1 MPDSAT
7 LFDRQLPSLP
17 DIDPDCGERALQSV
31 DGAALAK
38 LDDTARAFLKTVLG
52 AAPYLARLVQSC
64 PSVVTGLVT
73 DSPDRIAD
81 RILDDAGRAGPE
93 ARDTDDLDARLRNAK
108 AEFHLLCALC
118 EVSGVWTTQAMTRA
132 LSGFADTS
140 VRSALLGAARFA
152 AERGRLTEPVDPDN
166 PVPGLF
172 LLALGKL
179 GAEELN
185 YSSDIDLAA
194 YYEPNILAQHTE
206 KDPRQIAVKLVQ
218 AVTRTL
224 QEANAGGYVFR
235 VDLRLRPDPSSTP
248 VAVSVDS
255 AMRYYE
261 AMGQNWERAAYIKAR
276 YCAGDATASAAFLRD
291 LGPFV
296 WRRTLDF
303 AAVDDIRSLARQ
315 IQRVGDRARIRAAG
329 HDLKLGRGGIREIEF
344 IAQIPQLV
352 FGGRDRD
359 LRARSPIEAL
369 PALCASGKLEGVD
382 AQALSTDY
390 AFLRGIEHRIQMLE
404 DEPTQTLPADD
415 GQRARVA
422 ALCGESSLDA
432 FDDRIRS
439 VLSRVHTV
447 FSEQFDETDTLA
459 SNAGSLVF
467 TGVDPTP
474 DTLETL
480 EKLGFSDPHAVWSR
494 FNGWAGGKA
503 RAVRTA
509 RARELLTTL
518 APRLID
524 ALAETGEP
532 DAALVRFATFF
543 ENLPMGVQP
552 LSLLK
557 NEPGLATSLVGI
569 IGLAPAMARTL
580 AQRPAILDAML
591 DPQFVRPL
599 GTESDRSI
607 DALMESRL
615 PESMPFEDRM
625 NEVRRIAR
633 EERFRIGS
641 QILTGRAGPRAAGM
655 AFANLADACIRAMAQ
670 AAQDV
675 MVAKFGDA
683 PGPYAVIGMGKLG
696 GRELAADSDLDIMLV
711 YDGGADSNDAVP
723 DNYFARLTQRLISAL
738 SVPTEEG
745 ELYEVDMQLRPSGKS
760 GPVAVHV
767 SRFAD
772 YYTQSAWTWEHMALT
787 RARIVC
793 GDERLS
799 AAIETAIDAAL
810 SISRDPEQIR
820 ADAGAMRHRMRAS
833 RSAGGDWDL
842 KHRPGGL
849 VDIEFIAQTLQ
860 LIALT
865 DGAMSRQASTFD
877 ALLALAEAGL
887 LDTNEATRLCDIG
900 RLYLALMQL
909 IRTAHGSGFDPAN
922 ASQGFARRMA
932 AIAQVEDFAALQDLI
947 AAHAGFVAESFARHV
962 QNSGSHATE

>member
-1 MPDSAT
+1 MPDPAT
-7 LFDRQLPSLP
+7 LFDHPLPVLP
-17 DIDPDCGERALQSV
+17 DIDPDCGERALQ
-31 DGAALAK
+31 ALDAETLAR
-38 LDDTARAFLKTVLG
+38 LDDASRAFLRSVFG
-52 AAPYLARLVQSC
+52 AAPYLARLAQRC
-64 PSVVTGLVT
+64 PDVVTELAST
-73 DSPDRIAD
+73 SPEKLAD
-81 RILDDAGRAGPE
+81 RLLDDVLRAGRDAADGGE
-93 ARDTDDLDARLRNAK
+93 LDDRLRDAK
-108 AEFHLLCALC
+108 AKFHLLCALC
-118 EVSGVWTTQAMTRA
+118 EVTGLWTTSAMTRA
-132 LSGFADTS
+132 LSGFADAA
-140 VRSALLGAARFA
+140 VQSALLGAARFM
-152 AERGRLTEPVDPDN
+152 AERGRLAEPADPEN

-185 YSSDIDLAA
+185 FSSDIDLVAF
-194 YYEPNILAQHTE
+194 YDPEILARQTE
-206 KDPRQIAVKLVQ
+206 KDPRQVAVKLVQ

-248 VAVSVDS
+248 VAVSVES

-276 YCAGDATASAAFLRD
+276 RCAGDSRASAAFLRD
-291 LGPFV
+291 LGPFI

-359 LRARSPIEAL
+359 LRARSPVEAL

-382 AQALSTDY
+382 PQSLSNDY

-422 ALCGESSLDA
+422 ALWGESSLDT

-439 VLSRVHTV
+439 VLTRVHTI
-447 FSEQFDETDTLA
+447 FSDQFDESDTLA
-459 SNAGSLVF
+459 SSAGSLVF

-474 DTLETL
+474 DTLATL
-480 EKLGFSDPHAVWSR
+480 KRLGFSDPQAVWSR

-509 RARELLTTL
+509 RARELLTKL

-532 DAALVRFATFF
+532 DAALVRFAAFF

-591 DPQFVRPL
+591 DPEFVRPL
-599 GTESDRSI
+599 GEGAERSM
-607 DALMESRL
+607 DALMKARL
-615 PESMPFEDRM
+615 PASMSFEGRM
-625 NEVRRIAR
+625 NEVRRISR

-641 QILTGRAGPRAAGM
+641 QILTGRAGPRAAGK
-655 AFANLADACIRAMAQ
+655 AFADLADACIRAMAR

-675 MVAKFGDA
+675 MAARFGDV
-683 PGPYAVIGMGKLG
+683 PGSFAVIGMGKLG
-696 GRELAADSDLDIMLV
+696 GRELAADSDLDLMLV
-711 YDGGADSNDAVP
+711 YDGAADSDAAVP

-745 ELYEVDMQLRPSGKS
+745 GLYEVDMQLRPSGKS

-772 YYTQSAWTWEHMALT
+772 YYAQSAWTWEHMALT

-793 GDERLS
+793 GDEALNGT
-799 AAIETAIDAAL
+799 IEAAIDAAL
-810 SISRDPEQIR
+810 SIRRDPEQIR
-820 ADAGAMRHRMRAS
+820 ADAGAMRNRMRAA
-833 RSAGGDWDL
+833 RPAAGDWDL
-842 KHRPGGL
+842 KHRAGGL

-860 LIALT
+860 LIALN
-865 DGAMSRQASTFD
+865 DGVMTRQASTFD
-877 ALLALAEAGL
+877 ALLALADAGL
-887 LDTNEATRLCDIG
+887 LDDEEAARMCDIG

-909 IRTAHGSGFDPAN
+909 IRTAHGSGFDPAS
-922 ASQGFARRMA
+922 AARGFAQRMA
-932 AIAQVEDFAALQDLI
+932 AIAGVDDLVALQALI
-947 AAHAGFVAESFARHV
+947 GEHASFVTDCFARHV
-962 QNSGSHATE
+962 QISGLAATD